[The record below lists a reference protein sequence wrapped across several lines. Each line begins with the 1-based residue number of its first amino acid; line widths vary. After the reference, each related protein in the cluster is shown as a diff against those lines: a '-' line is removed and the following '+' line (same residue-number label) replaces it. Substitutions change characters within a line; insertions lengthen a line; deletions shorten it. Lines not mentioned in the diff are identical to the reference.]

1 MIKYRLSY
9 SQFDQVSDHKHEILV
24 WKPIHWI
31 HLGKHLIKILSLCLG
46 KLRFLNIVLDVA
58 VRKKSSQ
65 TIQFLESS
73 NSNFPETR
81 YKILGKYF

>member
-1 MIKYRLSY
+1 METYPLNSFRQASNKNT
-9 SQFDQVSDHKHEILV
+9 K
-24 WKPIHWI
+24 
-31 HLGKHLIKILSLCLG
+31 LCLG

-58 VRKKSSQ
+58 IRKKSSQ

>member
-31 HLGKHLIKILSLCLG
+31 HLGKHLIKILS
-46 KLRFLNIVLDVA
+46 FLNIVLDVA
-58 VRKKSSQ
+58 IRKKSSQ